1 MKNEIDKLRLKSG
14 YLLIEC
20 QPDSTSSF
28 SSEHKKYDRK
38 SIGSIIGGQP
48 TKDWKVFYKLGTRV
62 VFDDST
68 SIGLQV
74 NGVSYEILH
83 EKDILGIFEED

>member
-1 MKNEIDKLRLKSG
+1 MDNQLEKLSLKQG
-14 YLLIEC
+14 YILIEP

-38 SIGSIIGGQP
+38 SLGTIIKANA
-48 TKDWKVFYKLGTRV
+48 TKEYKVFYKPGTKV
-62 VFDDST
+62 LFDDST
-68 SIGLQV
+68 SISFQA
-74 NGVSYEILH
+74 NGAGYEVVK